1 MKMIP
6 PINIQISDQCISCGA
21 CVQVCPMG
29 VLLYENPAQSK
40 KPTITD
46 ASVCICC
53 GQCVA
58 VCPQDAITNNHLE
71 LDDFPKIDV
80 APSVEWNQFIALTR
94 QRRSIR
100 DFSHNKHVP
109 RELIEKILNESTR
122 YAPTGHNRQ
131 AVEIL
136 IIEGEHLEEIRN
148 EINAT
153 ILRLH
158 KYLKYT
164 HWISEKLEPL
174 WRQMRL
180 WKRMIES
187 GLDPATRNASCI
199 VLFITDNRMKENEID
214 AAILSYQTLLSAE
227 ILGLNSCYFGALR
240 NSLPFSRKLRELVNL
255 PPRRIIVCGL
265 LLGYTQ
271 IKYRRLVSRKALNV
285 YG

>member
-1 MKMIP
+1 
-6 PINIQISDQCISCGA
+6 
-21 CVQVCPMG
+21 MG
-29 VLLYENPAQSK
+29 VLLCENPLQSK

-53 GQCVA
+53 GQCLA
-58 VCPQDAITNNHLE
+58 VCPQDAITNNYLE
-71 LDDFPKIDV
+71 LDDLAKID
-80 APSVEWNQFIALTR
+80 ATPSVEWDQFIALTR

-100 DFSHNKHVP
+100 DFSHNKRVP
-109 RELIEKILNESTR
+109 RKLIEKIFDESTR

-136 IIEGEHLEEIRN
+136 IIEGEHLEEVRN
-148 EINAT
+148 EISAV
-153 ILRLH
+153 ILRLC
-158 KYLKYT
+158 KYLQYT
-164 HWISEKLEPL
+164 HWICRELEL
-174 WRQMRL
+174 HWRQMRL

-199 VLFITDNRMKENEID
+199 VLFATDNRVKENEID

-227 ILGLNSCYFGALR
+227 ILGVKSCYFGALR
-240 NSLPFSRKLRELVNL
+240 NSLPFSRRLRKLVDL
-255 PPRRIIVCGL
+255 PPHRVVVCGL

-271 IKYRRLVSRKALNV
+271 TKYRRLVSRKALRV